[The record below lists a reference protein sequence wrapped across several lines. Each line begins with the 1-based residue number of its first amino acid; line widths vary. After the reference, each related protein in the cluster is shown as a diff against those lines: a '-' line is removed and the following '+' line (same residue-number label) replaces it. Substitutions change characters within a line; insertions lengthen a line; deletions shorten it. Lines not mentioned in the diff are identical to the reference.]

1 MPLGSDEITESPP
14 LATDHRSRPPPPSR
28 RKAVLRAVGLIAVVV
43 AWLAIA
49 GVGGPAIGSLSTV
62 QSNDQES
69 FLPGGAESVQAAN
82 AAAAFED
89 SGALPAFVIFET
101 DGGAATPEQLASWK
115 HVHPDAGRAAGEP
128 GEARRWAP
136 SATTWWPA
144 RYPVSRCRSRW
155 SRPRTGRPRW
165 SWSRCRRTR

>member
-1 MPLGSDEITESPP
+1 MCSSSARRARPLITERMWPVMPLGSDEITESSPSPSPSPSPP
-14 LATDHRSRPPPPSR
+14 QAPPPPSR

-101 DGGAATPEQLASWK
+101 DGAAATPEQLASWNTFTQTLAAQPAN
-115 HVHPDAGRAAGEP
+115 PDK
-128 GEARRWAP
+128 
-136 SATTWWPA
+136 PA
-144 RYPVSRCRSRW
+144 
-155 SRPRTGRPRW
+155 
-165 SWSRCRRTR
+165 